1 VHPLLLAAALAVTV
15 QSGTPQTARAWV
27 AARADRYE
35 THFDGAL
42 VVKAATGVAKV
53 RFRCIT
59 RGCEFPPSDQPDN
72 VVRVDAAAY
81 DVVPKKG
88 LASIKL
94 IVWTVTPENVVVVA
108 QPAGR
113 PGPQVRFLLDER

>member
-1 VHPLLLAAALAVTV
+1 M
-15 QSGTPQTARAWV
+15 QSGTPQTAQAWV
-27 AARADRYE
+27 ATRADRYE
-35 THFDGAL
+35 TDFHDAL
-42 VVKAATGVAKV
+42 VVKAAKGVAKV

-59 RGCEFPPSDQPDN
+59 RGCEFPAQDQADN
-72 VVRVDAAAY
+72 VSRVNASTY

-108 QPAGR
+108 QPSNR
-113 PGPQVRFLLDER
+113 PGPQARFVLNER